1 MCQFTD
7 ELKRHP
13 ESQNVR
19 PKVSRWIC
27 LVLLFLSSAT
37 EGVAEDWPQWRGPNR
52 TDVSAEQ
59 GLLKSWPSQGP
70 PLSWKFENAG
80 IGYSGPSVVGDRLFM
95 MGARQGVEQLLA
107 VDVETGQELWSLD
120 VGEMFENARGNGPRS
135 TPTVSGNRVYA
146 LGAGGHL
153 VCAQIHT
160 GELLWR
166 VTMAELGGSPP
177 KWGYCESVLVDQGK
191 VICTPGG
198 SKGAIAALDAATGKT
213 IWQSLEFTDPA
224 AYSSPIVFEWND
236 TRQYAQLTREALVG
250 VDSANGRVLWK
261 SEWPGRTA
269 VVTTPV
275 YQNGHILVSSGYGV
289 GCKLVHLGP
298 NHSAEDVYFNQ
309 LMKNHHGGVI
319 LLDDYVFGY
328 SDNRGWTALDFLTGE
343 VLWSEEERLGKGS
356 LTYADGRFYLLSEQE
371 GTVVLIEAATEAWK
385 ERGRFQL
392 SPDSQLRQPRWL
404 IWTHPVVANGRLYLR
419 NQELLFSYDIQAN

>member
-1 MCQFTD
+1 M
-7 ELKRHP
+7 
-13 ESQNVR
+13 
-19 PKVSRWIC
+19 
-27 LVLLFLSSAT
+27 
-37 EGVAEDWPQWRGPNR
+37 
-52 TDVSAEQ
+52 
-59 GLLKSWPSQGP
+59 KSWPSQGP
-70 PLSWKFENAG
+70 PLNWKFENAG
-80 IGYSGPSVVGDRLFM
+80 IGFSGPSVVGNRLFI

-107 VDVETGQELWSLD
+107 VDVETGKELWSLE

-135 TPTVSGNRVYA
+135 TPTVTGNRVYA
-146 LGAGGHL
+146 LGARGHL
-153 VCAQIHT
+153 VCAQIQT
-160 GELLWR
+160 GELQWR

-177 KWGYCESVLVDQGK
+177 HWGYCESVLVDQGK

-213 IWQSLEFTDPA
+213 IWQSREFTDPA
-224 AYSSPIVFEWND
+224 QYSSPIVLEWND

-250 VDSANGRVLWK
+250 VDSANGKVLWK

-289 GCKLVHLGP
+289 GCKLVRLGP
-298 NHSAEDVYFNQ
+298 NHSVEDVYFNQ

-356 LTYADGRFYLLSEQE
+356 LTYADGHFYLLSEQDA
-371 GTVVLIEAATEAWK
+371 TVVLIEAGTQAWK